1 MYGKDWTPLIPAF
14 YADYMLS
21 KAGNVRAK
29 ASISRNYRFPTL
41 NDLYF
46 QPGGNPDLQPE
57 HGFTYDGGVSF
68 AFAKE
73 GRYAVHGEATWFDS
87 YIDDWILW
95 IPLGGKQDFWTPKN
109 LKKVHAYGV
118 ELKAGFDRTW
128 NRDWQVGADGNFS
141 WTPSINNGD
150 PVDWYDKAIGK
161 QLVYIPEYSASVT
174 GRLTYRSWRFIYK
187 WCYYSERFTTS
198 DNSMKTKIGRV
209 KPYFM
214 SDVSLEKAF
223 SLRWADFTVKGV
235 VNNLFNEEYE
245 SVLSRP
251 MPRLNYELFLD
262 IRPRWGRRR

>member
-1 MYGKDWTPLIPAF
+1 MQYSSLLRP
-14 YADYMLS
+14 
-21 KAGNVRAK
+21 
-29 ASISRNYRFPTL
+29 
-41 NDLYF
+41 
-46 QPGGNPDLQPE
+46 
-57 HGFTYDGGVSF
+57 
-68 AFAKE
+68 
-73 GRYAVHGEATWFDS
+73 
-87 YIDDWILW
+87 
-95 IPLGGKQDFWTPKN
+95 PKN
-109 LKKVHAYGV
+109 IKEVHAYGV
-118 ELKAGFDRTW
+118 ELKAGL
-128 NRDWQVGADGNFS
+128 DWQPAPDWQLNADGNFS